1 MMQNDPILQLFLQS
15 NALLKGH
22 FVLTS
27 NKHSDTYFEKIK
39 LIENPYYLEKIVN
52 FLVEKIKESS
62 LDFDYIVSP
71 AYGAIAIGF
80 LTALK
85 TYKLFAFSQRE
96 NEKMTIRSGFSD
108 ISGKK
113 AIIVEDIV
121 TTGGSIIEV
130 YNCCSALDVKVEGIF
145 VLLDRSPSEIL
156 VDGIKVQSLS
166 KVKANLF
173 EPDDCPLCRANI
185 PITKPGASNKKIQ

>member
-1 MMQNDPILQLFLQS
+1 MQSDPILQLFLEC

-39 LIENPYYLEKIVN
+39 LIENPYYLEKIVS
-52 FLVEKIKESS
+52 FLVEKIEASS

-96 NEKMTIRSGFSD
+96 NEKMAIRSGFSD

-121 TTGGSIIEV
+121 TT
-130 YNCCSALDVKVEGIF
+130 
-145 VLLDRSPSEIL
+145 
-156 VDGIKVQSLS
+156 
-166 KVKANLF
+166 
-173 EPDDCPLCRANI
+173 
-185 PITKPGASNKKIQ
+185 